1 MELIDIVDEN
11 NEITGQVEDRMVAYE
26 KGLWRRVVSCWIINE
41 KGELL
46 IQKRSEKKF
55 RSPGKWAKTGG
66 QVDSGESPKE
76 AIIREIKEEL
86 GVEIQKDHVLSEA
99 MILKD
104 NEKKLFKYSY
114 IIYMDYKIEDYI
126 LQEEEVDKVKY
137 VTIEEVELAKNNNYP
152 DYIFNSWDAVNF
164 DKEINQLKEIR
175 TQILGKKW

>member
-1 MELIDIVDEN
+1 
-11 NEITGQVEDRMVAYE
+11 
-26 KGLWRRVVSCWIINE
+26 
-41 KGELL
+41 
-46 IQKRSEKKF
+46 
-55 RSPGKWAKTGG
+55 
-66 QVDSGESPKE
+66 
-76 AIIREIKEEL
+76 
-86 GVEIQKDHVLSEA
+86 

-175 TQILGKKW
+175 TQILGEKW